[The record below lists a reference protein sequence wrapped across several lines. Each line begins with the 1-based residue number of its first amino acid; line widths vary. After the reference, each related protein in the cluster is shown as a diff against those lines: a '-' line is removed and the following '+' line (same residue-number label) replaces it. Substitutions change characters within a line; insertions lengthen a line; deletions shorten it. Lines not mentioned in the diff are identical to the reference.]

1 MRWQW
6 LFFVSAFMVSISF
19 AWHGRLACDGGGYW
33 RTRAVVT
40 VENPSDKPQIGAP
53 ITLRVG
59 KSLPDLPFV
68 NKEVKAIRVC
78 DERGRE
84 LKFDLRTAQGEPR
97 RSGFLQLGD
106 LLSFLA
112 EVPPK
117 GVARYFVYADNPKAW
132 LVPDF
137 LKTGLTNGSFE
148 VGDRDPVDW
157 ERVEEDAQHRLFWVE
172 GVART
177 GKRSVQTVVAEGAPP
192 TWVKFHQTHI
202 PIVPNL
208 TYRFRG
214 WVKAENVKGVAGWFV
229 HVFSEKGEWL
239 INRVL
244 NAGGQ
249 TYDWKSVEFTFTAPE
264 NARWATVGTVLFGT
278 GVAWFDDASLEP
290 IDKTKLSLRARV
302 TTVETRLLTLR
313 LDASDWANEPRW
325 DMRVPLTV
333 YNFEN
338 RTAVALVYAD
348 LRKVMWRFSASEQ
361 EPGIKVVDPEAQL
374 KERVRPHWWFGD
386 GILFL
391 ATLPPRS
398 AKRFDLYL
406 SETQQSEGEANYEE
420 LLSSP
425 ANLVLN
431 PSFER
436 GGELPAFWRG
446 EQRSG
451 VVTKRVSEGKFGQWA
466 AKLEVAPELKGQW
479 VGWRF
484 STAVKPNQLYFYCG
498 FIKAE
503 GDQARARLHGHW
515 HNAKRQLSAENP
527 FFSTIPEAVGGQDW
541 IQTLAFVESPSDAAF
556 VELHLTTN
564 TPGTFWH
571 DGIFFGEVYTAVV
584 GNLER
589 RQPVETKGLQVW
601 VVNPLIKVFPETLP
615 ETTPK
620 AISVLMARNEYEPV
634 QVALRSDREIRRVQI
649 EVTDLKNEQGQTLP
663 EPQIYK
669 VGYVPVDHPSGY
681 YSSQLPFWCRHVPKG
696 FGASDGWAGEWADPL
711 IPIQRMGRGT
721 GDEGRG
727 FEVEANRTE
736 AVWIV
741 LRTLPETQPG
751 RYEGQIRIIV
761 ENQIVSLPI
770 HVEVVPLTL
779 PQETELKVIFDLRG
793 GIVGRLLAEPEMLKA
808 WYRFLAS
815 FRISPGFVL
824 PEPIFRYEGGK
835 VVMDAKGFDEMAQL
849 LLDELKVS
857 VLYTPNFL
865 YAFGWAY
872 PPKRFFNLEPFTP
885 EYNQAY
891 QSLLRA
897 FYDYVRQRGWSDKFV
912 YYISDE
918 PHFWNEN
925 IRKQMKQLCQL
936 AHQAVP
942 GIRIYSSTWQFVP
955 DWLGDLDIWGVGPH
969 GSTSVA
975 DMERLKS
982 VGAELWFTT
991 DGHMCIDTP
1000 YLAIERLLPYL
1011 CFRYGVSGYEFWG
1024 VSWWTYNPWQFGWHS
1039 YIRQS
1044 DEGERFYWI
1053 RYPNGDGY
1061 LVYPGEPFGL
1071 VEPLPSIRLMQVRE
1085 GIEDYLML
1093 RAIERNLKEGKWQ
1106 GEKAE
1111 RAKQVLEKAR
1121 SLVSIPNQGGLRST
1135 DLMPDPD
1142 EVMRLRQEAL
1152 KLWQGY

>member
-1 MRWQW
+1 MRGR
-6 LFFVSAFMVSISF
+6 LVFPVLLLALSNAF

-33 RTRAVVT
+33 RTRAVVV
-40 VENPSDKPQIGAP
+40 VENPSDKPLVGAP
-53 ITLRVG
+53 VTLRIG
-59 KSLPDLPFV
+59 KSLPDLPFA
-68 NKEVKAIRVC
+68 NKEAKAIRVC

-84 LKFDLRTAQGEPR
+84 LKFDLQTPQGER
-97 RSGFLQLGD
+97 RFTGFLQIGD

-137 LKTGLTNGSFE
+137 LKAGLTNGSFE
-148 VGDRDPVDW
+148 AGDKDPADW

-177 GKRSVQTVVAEGAPP
+177 GKRSVQTVVSEGAPS
-192 TWVKFHQTHI
+192 TWVKFQQTRI

-214 WVKAENVKGVAGWFV
+214 WVKAENVKGFAGWFI
-229 HVFSEKGEWL
+229 HVFSEAGEWL
-239 INRVL
+239 INRVS
-244 NAGGQ
+244 NAGGG
-249 TYDWKSVEFTFTAPE
+249 TYDWRPVEVTFTAPE
-264 NARWATVGTVLFGT
+264 NARWATIGTVLFGT

-290 IDKTKLSLRARV
+290 LDKTRQSLRAQV
-302 TTVETRLLTLR
+302 VTVETRLLTYR
-313 LDASDWANEPRW
+313 PDGKEWTEEAGW
-325 DMRVPLTV
+325 DKRVPLTV

-338 RTAVALVYAD
+338 QTAVTLVYAD
-348 LRKVMWRFSASEQ
+348 LRKVMWMFSASER
-361 EPGIKVVDPEAQL
+361 EPGVKVIDPEARPQ
-374 KERVRPHWWFGD
+374 ERIRPHWWFGD

-406 SETQQSEGEANYEE
+406 SENRQSEGEADYEE

-425 ANLVLN
+425 ANLALN

-436 GGELPAFWRG
+436 GGELPALWRG

-451 VVTKRVSEGKFGQWA
+451 VVMKRVLEGKFGKWA

-484 STAVKPNQLYFYCG
+484 STAVKPNQLYLYCG

-503 GDQARARLHGHW
+503 GSQARARLHGHW
-515 HNAKRQLSAENP
+515 HNAKRQLSSENP
-527 FFSTIPEAVGGQDW
+527 FFSTDPEVIGGQDW
-541 IQTLAFVESPSDAAF
+541 VQTVAFVESPSDAAF
-556 VELHLTTN
+556 VELHLTTD
-564 TPGTFWH
+564 TPGNYWH
-571 DGIFFGEVYTAVV
+571 DGIFFGEVHTAVV

-589 RQPVETKGLQVW
+589 REPAFAKGLNVW
-601 VVNPLIKVFPETLP
+601 LVNPLVKVFPETLP
-615 ETTPK
+615 EPAPK
-620 AISVLMARNEYEPV
+620 SISVVMARNEHEPI
-634 QVALRSDREIRRVQI
+634 QIALRSDAEVRQVRV
-649 EVTDLKNEQGQTLP
+649 EVTELRSADGQILP
-663 EPQIYK
+663 PPQVYR

-681 YSSQLPFWCRHVPKG
+681 FRSDLPFWYRHVPKG
-696 FGASDGWAGEWADPL
+696 QGGSDGWAGEWADPL
-711 IPIQRMGRGT
+711 IPLPK
-721 GDEGRG
+721 EGQG
-727 FEVEANRTE
+727 FDLKANRTE

-741 LRTLPETQPG
+741 LRTLSETAPG
-751 RYEGQIRIIV
+751 RYEGQIRI
-761 ENQIVSLPI
+761 QSASYRFALPLQ
-770 HVEVVPLTL
+770 VDVVPLTL

-793 GIVGRLLAEPEMLKA
+793 GVVGRLLADPERLKA
-808 WYRFLAS
+808 WYRFLAG
-815 FRISPGFVL
+815 FRISPGFAL

-835 VVMDAKGFDEMAQL
+835 VVMDARGFEEAAKL

-857 VLYTPNFL
+857 VLYTPSFL
-865 YAFGWAY
+865 YAFGWSY

-891 QSLLRA
+891 QGLLRA
-897 FYDYVRQRGWSDKFV
+897 FYDFARQRGWADKFV

-942 GIRIYSSTWQFVP
+942 AIRIYSSTWQFVP
-955 DWLGDLDIWGVGPH
+955 EWLGDLDIWGVGPH

-982 VGAELWFTT
+982 AGAELWFTT

-1011 CFRYGVSGYEFWG
+1011 CFKYGVSGYEFWG
-1024 VSWWTYNPWQFGWHS
+1024 VSWWTYDPWRFGWHS
-1039 YIRQS
+1039 FIRQS

-1061 LVYPGEPFGL
+1061 LVYPGEPFGS

-1085 GIEDYLML
+1085 GIEDYLIL
-1093 RAIERNLKEGKWQ
+1093 RAVERNLRDGKWQ

-1111 RAKQVLEKAR
+1111 AAKRVLEKAK

-1135 DLMPDPD
+1135 SLMPDPD
-1142 EVMRLRQEAL
+1142 AVAKLREEAL
-1152 KLWQGY
+1152 KLWSE

>member
-1 MRWQW
+1 MKWHFV
-6 LFFVSAFMVSISF
+6 FFVLLFVCSSVF
-19 AWHGRLACDGGGYW
+19 AWHGWLACDGGGYW

-40 VENPSDKPQIGAP
+40 IENPSDKPQIGAP
-53 ITLRVG
+53 VTLRIG
-59 KSLPDLPFV
+59 KSLPNLPFV
-68 NKEVKAIRVC
+68 NKEAKAIRVC

-97 RSGFLQLGD
+97 RIGFLQLGD
-106 LLSFLA
+106 TLSFLA

-117 GVARYFVYADNPKAW
+117 GVARYFVYADNPNAW
-132 LVPDF
+132 TVPDF

-148 VGDRDPVDW
+148 VGGNDPTDW

-177 GKRSVQTVVAEGAPP
+177 GKRSVQTIVSEGAPS

-202 PIVPNL
+202 PIVPGL

-214 WVKAENVKGVAGWFV
+214 WVKAENVKGFAGWFV
-229 HVFSEKGEWL
+229 HVFGETGEWL

-244 NAGGQ
+244 NAGGG
-249 TYDWKSVEFTFTAPE
+249 TYEWRPVEFTFTAPE
-264 NARWATVGTVLFGT
+264 NTRWATVGTVLFGT
-278 GVAWFDDASLEP
+278 GVAWFDDAFFEP
-290 IDKTKLSLRARV
+290 IDKTKQLLRARV
-302 TTVETRLLTLR
+302 ATVETRLLTLR
-313 LDASDWANEPRW
+313 LDASPWESKRAW
-325 DMRVPLTV
+325 DKRVPLTV
-333 YNFEN
+333 YNFDSQ
-338 RTAVALVYAD
+338 TAVTLVYAD
-348 LRKVMWRFSASEQ
+348 LRKVMGRFSALEK
-361 EPGIKVVDPEAQL
+361 ELGIKVVDPEASPQ
-374 KERVRPHWWFGD
+374 ERVRPHWWFGN

-406 SETQQSEGEANYEE
+406 SESEQSEGEADYEE

-446 EQRSG
+446 EQRIG
-451 VVTKRVSEGKFGQWA
+451 VITRRVQEGKFGQWA
-466 AKLEVAPELKGQW
+466 AKLEVTPELKGQW

-484 STAVKPNQLYFYCG
+484 STAVKPNRLYFYCG

-515 HNAKRQLSAENP
+515 HNAKRQLSKENP
-527 FFSTIPEAVGGQDW
+527 FFNTNPEIVGSQDW
-541 IQTLAFVESPSDAAF
+541 QQTVAFVESPSDAAF
-556 VELHLTTN
+556 VELHLTN
-564 TPGTFWH
+564 NMHGTFWH
-571 DGIFFGEVYTAVV
+571 DGIFFGEVYTTVV
-584 GNLER
+584 GNLEQR
-589 RQPVETKGLQVW
+589 ESREAKGLQVW
-601 VVNPLIKVFPETLP
+601 TVNPLVKVFPETLP
-615 ETTPK
+615 ETTPD
-620 AISVLMARNEYEPV
+620 AISLLMARNEYEPV
-634 QVALRSDREIRRVQI
+634 QIALRSDRKIRQVQI
-649 EVTDLKNEQGQTLP
+649 DVTALKNRQGQTLP
-663 EPQIYK
+663 APKLYK
-669 VGYVPVDHPSGY
+669 VGYVPIDHPSGY
-681 YSSQLPFWCRHVPKG
+681 YSSQSPFWYRHVPKG
-696 FGASDGWAGEWADPL
+696 FGGSDGWAGEWADPL
-711 IPIQRMGRGT
+711 MPLQHAFGM
-721 GDEGRG
+721 
-727 FEVEANRTE
+727 EANRTE

-741 LRTLPETQPG
+741 FQAPPDTQPG
-751 RYEGQIRIIV
+751 RYEGQIKIIA
-761 ENQIVSLPI
+761 ENQTISLPLQI
-770 HVEVVPLTL
+770 EVVPLTL
-779 PQETELKVIFDLRG
+779 PQETELKVVFDLRG
-793 GIVGRLLAEPEMLKA
+793 GIVFRLVAEPERLKA

-824 PEPIFRYEGGK
+824 PEPIFRYEKGNII
-835 VVMDAKGFDEMAQL
+835 MDTKGFDEMAKL

-872 PPKRFFNLEPFTP
+872 PPKRFFGLEPFSA

-891 QSLLRA
+891 QSLLRT
-897 FYDYVRQRGWSDKFV
+897 FYDYARRRGWSEKFV

-918 PHFWNEN
+918 PHFWNAN
-925 IRKQMKQLCQL
+925 ILKQMKQLRQL

-969 GSTSVA
+969 GSTSVE

-982 VGAELWFTT
+982 AGAELWFTT

-1000 YLAIERLLPYL
+1000 YLAIERLLPYF
-1011 CFRYGVSGYEFWG
+1011 CFKYGVLGYEFWG
-1024 VSWWTYNPWQFGWHS
+1024 VSWWTYDPWQFGWHS

-1061 LVYPGEPFGL
+1061 LVYPGDKFGF

-1085 GIEDYLML
+1085 GIEDYLLL
-1093 RAIERNLKEGKWQ
+1093 RSIESNLKEGKWQ

-1111 RAKQVLEKAR
+1111 TVKQVLEQAR

-1135 DLMPDPD
+1135 SLMPDPD
-1142 EVMRLRQEAL
+1142 EVLRLREEAL
-1152 KLWQGY
+1152 KLWRE

>member
-1 MRWQW
+1 MRSWL
-6 LFFVSAFMVSISF
+6 LFFALTACTSF
-19 AWHGRLACDGGGYW
+19 AVAWHGRLACDGGGYW
-33 RTRAVVT
+33 RTRATVV
-40 VENPSDKPQIGAP
+40 VENPSDKPLIGSP
-53 ITLRVG
+53 VTIQVG
-59 KSLPDLPFV
+59 KSLPHLPFA
-68 NKEVKAIRVC
+68 NKEVKSIRVC

-84 LKFDLRTAQGEPR
+84 LKFDLRTPQGEPR
-97 RSGFLQLGD
+97 RNGFLQVGD
-106 LLSFLA
+106 LLSFFA

-132 LVPDF
+132 LVSDF

-148 VGDRDPVDW
+148 VGDKDPVDW

-177 GKRSVQTVVAEGAPP
+177 GKRSVQTIVSEGAPS

-202 PIVPNL
+202 PISPGIA
-208 TYRFRG
+208 YRFRG
-214 WVKAENVKGVAGWFV
+214 WVKAENVKGFAGWFV
-229 HVFSEKGEWL
+229 HVFSESGEWL
-239 INRVL
+239 INHVL
-244 NAGGQ
+244 SAGGK
-249 TYDWKSVEFTFTAPE
+249 TYDWKPVEFTFTAPE
-264 NARWATVGTVLFGT
+264 NARLATVGTVLFGT
-278 GVAWFDDASLEP
+278 GIAWFDDASLEP
-290 IDKTKLSLRARV
+290 VDKTKQALRARV
-302 TTVETRLLTLR
+302 TTVETRLLKVR
-313 LDASDWANEPRW
+313 SDAPTWLNEPAW
-325 DMRVPLTV
+325 KKRVPLLV

-338 RTAVALVYAD
+338 QTAVALVYAD
-348 LRKVMWRFSASEQ
+348 LRKVMWRFSALEN
-361 EPGIKVVDPEAQL
+361 EPGIQVVDPEA
-374 KERVRPHWWFGD
+374 KPEDRVRPHWWFGD

-398 AKRFDLYL
+398 AKRFDLYI
-406 SETQQSEGEANYEE
+406 SETEPSKGEASYEE

-446 EQRSG
+446 EQRKG
-451 VVTKRVSEGKFGQWA
+451 VVTKRVQEGKFGQWA
-466 AKLEVAPELKGQW
+466 VKLEVDPELKGQW

-484 STAVKPNQLYFYCG
+484 STSVKPNQLYFYCG

-503 GDQARARLHGHW
+503 GEQARARLHGHW
-515 HNAKRQLSAENP
+515 HNAKRQLSAEGP
-527 FFSTIPEAVGGQDW
+527 FFSTIPEVVGGQGW
-541 IQTLAFVESPSDAAF
+541 IQTVAFVESPSDAAF
-556 VELHLTTN
+556 VELHLTTDA
-564 TPGTFWH
+564 PGTYWH
-571 DGIFFGEVYTAVV
+571 DGIFFGEVYLAVV
-584 GNLER
+584 GELEQQNLTL
-589 RQPVETKGLQVW
+589 PKGLAVW
-601 VVNPLIKVFPETLP
+601 AVNPLVKVFPDTLP
-615 ETTPK
+615 EPTPQS
-620 AISVLMARNEYEPV
+620 ISVLMAQNEYEPV
-634 QVALRSDREIRRVQI
+634 QIALRSDRKIRQVRV
-649 EVTDLKNEQGQTLP
+649 EVTPLRNERGQTLP
-663 EPQIYK
+663 APQIYR

-681 YSSQLPFWCRHVPKG
+681 YSSRLPFWYRHVPKG
-696 FGASDGWAGEWADPL
+696 FGSSDGWAGEWADPL
-711 IPIQRMGRGT
+711 VPIQMTGQGTRDMGH
-721 GDEGRG
+721 E
-727 FEVEANRTE
+727 FEIEADRTE
-736 AVWIV
+736 AIWIV
-741 LRTLPETQPG
+741 LRTLPDTSPG
-751 RYEGQIRIIV
+751 RYEGQILIV
-761 ENQIVSLPI
+761 AENQTITLPLR
-770 HVEVVPLTL
+770 VEVVPLTL

-793 GIVGRLLAEPEMLKA
+793 GIVGWLLAEPERLKA

-815 FRISPGFVL
+815 FRISPGFAL
-824 PEPIFRYEGGK
+824 PEPVFRYQDGR
-835 VVMDAKGFDEMAQL
+835 VTMDAKGFDEMARL

-857 VLYTPNFL
+857 VLYTPSFL

-872 PPKRFFNLEPFTP
+872 PPKPFFNLKPFTP

-891 QSLLRA
+891 QSLLRT
-897 FYDYVRQRGWSDKFV
+897 FYEYVRQRGWSERFV

-955 DWLGDLDIWGVGPH
+955 DWMGDLDIWGVGPH

-975 DMERLKS
+975 DMERLKAA
-982 VGAELWFTT
+982 GAELWFTT

-1011 CFRYGVSGYEFWG
+1011 CFKYGVSGYEFWG
-1024 VSWWTYNPWQFGWHS
+1024 VSWWTYDPWQFGWHS

-1061 LVYPGEPFGL
+1061 LVYPGDKFGL

-1085 GIEDYLML
+1085 GIEDYLLL
-1093 RAIERNLKEGKWQ
+1093 RSVERNLKEGRWQ

-1121 SLVSIPNQGGLRST
+1121 ALVSIPNQGGLKST
-1135 DLMPDPD
+1135 YLMPNPD
-1142 EVMRLRQEAL
+1142 EVAKLREEAL
-1152 KLWQGY
+1152 SLWRE